1 MRRFHLAAI
10 LMLLVLLPLFAPP
23 ASAQSVRA
31 WLDRDRI
38 ALGETATL
46 NIEVEGTATEGPDY
60 SPLLG
65 DFRLGGHTS
74 RRSFATVN
82 GQAHART
89 LFGVQL
95 QPRGQGTLQIP
106 RLLVAGQRTAPL
118 ELVVTAPTATPAR
131 SGDDV
136 FIESEAD
143 AASPY
148 VQQAVG
154 YVVRLYFAVPLV
166 NGQLDQPSPEGATM
180 QRVGED
186 LRYTRDID
194 GKRYTVVER
203 RFLLVPE
210 RSGTLAIPGARFR
223 GQGAGGFFEGLFG
236 DGQRALQAN
245 GAPRVLGVRP
255 VPANAPQPWLPLH
268 ALSLRWR
275 VAPGTATEGEAAT
288 LVLEASA
295 DGATAAQLPELQLP
309 PIAGAQVFPDPP
321 EHDEAFEGGRPRT
334 TVRRRFAV
342 VPSRAGELRVAAPQ
356 LQWWDADAGVA
367 RTATAPVLS
376 LRVEAGQGAAPSPT
390 AASSLREPAARGDDG
405 WMRVPGVQGRVRPWA
420 FATVA
425 FALLW
430 LITFMWGLHRRP
442 HEQAVAAPVRRRDG
456 KDALRR
462 ALDTGDLGDVAE
474 ALRASLLPPAPD
486 LDAVR
491 DALADE
497 RQRAAVDALQEAR
510 WGAGDG
516 VAARALLREAFARGP
531 RWRQVPRDGEPLLA
545 PLYPPAREPGV
556 SPGPAATRSAGPGGR
571 RPPSR

>member
-1 MRRFHLAAI
+1 MRRAHFVAMLG
-10 LMLLVLLPLFAPP
+10 LLVLLPLFAPP
-23 ASAQSVRA
+23 ALAQSVRA

-74 RRSFATVN
+74 RRSFEMNN
-82 GQAHART
+82 GQGRART

-95 QPRGQGTLQIP
+95 QPREQGTLHIP

-118 ELVVTAPTATPAR
+118 QLEVTAPTATPAR

-143 AASPY
+143 TTSPY

-166 NGQLDQPSPEGATM
+166 NGQLEQPAPEGATM

-186 LRYTRDID
+186 LRYSRDID

-275 VAPGTATEGEAAT
+275 VAPGTAVAGEAAT

-295 DGATAAQLPELQLP
+295 DGASAAQLPELQLP

-321 EHDEAFEGGRPRT
+321 ETDESFEGGRPRS

-342 VPSRAGELRVAAPQ
+342 VPSRAGDLRVAAPQ

-367 RTATAPVLS
+367 RTATAQVLS
-376 LRVEAGQGAAPSPT
+376 LRVEAGQGVAPAAADASPHR
-390 AASSLREPAARGDDG
+390 APAARDDGG

-420 FATVA
+420 FATVV

-442 HEQAVAAPVRRRDG
+442 HEQAEAAPARRRDG
-456 KDALRR
+456 KDAVRR
-462 ALDTGDLGDVAE
+462 ALDSGDLGDVAE
-474 ALRASLLPPAPD
+474 ALRASLSPPAPD

-491 DALADE
+491 EALADE

-531 RWRQVPRDGEPLLA
+531 RWRQAPRSEEPLLA
-545 PLYPPAREPGV
+545 PLYPPAGAPRV
-556 SPGPAATRSAGPGGR
+556 SPGPAATRSAGPSGR
-571 RPPSR
+571 RPPPR

>member
-1 MRRFHLAAI
+1 MRRAHVAAI
-10 LMLLVLLPLFAPP
+10 CLLLALLPLFAPL
-23 ASAQSVRA
+23 AHAQSVRA

-46 NIEVEGTATEGPDY
+46 SIEVEGTANEGPDY

-74 RRSFATVN
+74 RRSFETVN
-82 GQAHART
+82 GQARART

-95 QPRGQGTLQIP
+95 QPREQGTLRIP

-118 ELVVTAPTATPAR
+118 ELEVTAPTATPAR

-143 AASPY
+143 ATSPY

-166 NGQLDQPSPEGATM
+166 NGQLDQPAPEGATM

-186 LRYTRDID
+186 LRYTRDIR

-236 DGQRALQAN
+236 DGQRALQAT

-275 VAPGTATEGEAAT
+275 LAPGTATAGEAAT

-295 DGATAAQLPELQLP
+295 DGATAAQLPELLLP
-309 PIAGAQVFPDPP
+309 PIASAQVFPDPP
-321 EHDEAFEGGRPRT
+321 EHDESFEGGRPRT

-342 VPSRAGELRVAAPQ
+342 VPSNAGELRVAAPQ

-376 LRVEAGQGAAPSPT
+376 LRVEPGQGGASPVAATPRQGS
-390 AASSLREPAARGDDG
+390 ARGDDG

-442 HEQAVAAPVRRRDG
+442 HEQAEAAPARRRDG
-456 KDALRR
+456 RDALRR
-462 ALDTGDLGDVAE
+462 AIDTGDLGDVAE
-474 ALRASLLPPAPD
+474 ALRASLSPPAPD

-491 DALADE
+491 EALADE

-510 WGAGDG
+510 WGMGDG

-531 RWRQVPRDGEPLLA
+531 RWRQAPRAGETLLA
-545 PLYPPAREPGV
+545 PLYPPAGKPDV
-556 SPGPAATRSAGPGGR
+556 SPGPAATRSAGRGVR
-571 RPPSR
+571 RTRSR

>member
-1 MRRFHLAAI
+1 MRRVHYAV
-10 LMLLVLLPLFAPP
+10 VLLLLALVPLFAPP
-23 ASAQSVRA
+23 AHAQSVRA

-46 NIEVEGTATEGPDY
+46 NIEIEGNATEGPDY

-74 RRSFATVN
+74 RRSFEMSN
-82 GQAHART
+82 GQSHART

-95 QPRGQGTLQIP
+95 QPREQGTLQIP

-118 ELVVTAPTATPAR
+118 ALEVTAPASTPAR

-136 FIESEAD
+136 FLESEAD
-143 AASPY
+143 TTSPY

-154 YVVRLYFAVPLV
+154 YVVRLYFAIPLV
-166 NGQLDQPSPEGATM
+166 NGQLDQPEPDGATM

-186 LRYTRDID
+186 LRYSRDID
-194 GKRYTVVER
+194 GKHYTVVER

-210 RSGTLAIPGARFR
+210 RSGTLAIPAARFR
-223 GQGAGGFFEGLFG
+223 GRGAGGFFDGLFG
-236 DGQRALQAN
+236 DGQRTLQAAS
-245 GAPRVLGVRP
+245 APRVLGVRP
-255 VPANAPQPWLPLH
+255 VPANGPQPWLPLH
-268 ALSLRWR
+268 ALSLRWKI
-275 VAPGTATEGEAAT
+275 APAEATAGAATT

-295 DGATAAQLPELQLP
+295 DGASAAQLPELHLP

-321 EHDEAFEGGRPRT
+321 EHDESFEGGRPMT

-342 VPSRAGELRVAAPQ
+342 VPSRAGELRVAAPE
-356 LQWWDADAGVA
+356 LQGWDADAGMA
-367 RTATAPVLS
+367 RTASAPALH
-376 LRVEAGQGAAPSPT
+376 LRVSAGPGASTLPAAGAPRQSPT
-390 AASSLREPAARGDDG
+390 VREDG

-442 HEQAVAAPVRRRDG
+442 QDRAAVEPGRGRSDKAR
-456 KDALRR
+456 LRR

-474 ALRASLLPPAPD
+474 ALCASRSPPAPD

-491 DALADE
+491 TALADE

-516 VAARALLREAFARGP
+516 TAARALLREAFARGP
-531 RWRQVPRDGEPLLA
+531 CWQTESRRDASPLP
-545 PLYPPAREPGV
+545 PLYPVDSDTEVRLRPGA
-556 SPGPAATRSAGPGGR
+556 PRSAGPDGR
-571 RPPSR
+571 RR

>member
-1 MRRFHLAAI
+1 
-10 LMLLVLLPLFAPP
+10 
-23 ASAQSVRA
+23 
-31 WLDRDRI
+31 
-38 ALGETATL
+38 
-46 NIEVEGTATEGPDY
+46 
-60 SPLLG
+60 
-65 DFRLGGHTS
+65 
-74 RRSFATVN
+74 
-82 GQAHART
+82 
-89 LFGVQL
+89 
-95 QPRGQGTLQIP
+95 
-106 RLLVAGQRTAPL
+106 
-118 ELVVTAPTATPAR
+118 
-131 SGDDV
+131 
-136 FIESEAD
+136 
-143 AASPY
+143 
-148 VQQAVG
+148 
-154 YVVRLYFAVPLV
+154 
-166 NGQLDQPSPEGATM
+166 
-180 QRVGED
+180 
-186 LRYTRDID
+186 
-194 GKRYTVVER
+194 
-203 RFLLVPE
+203 
-210 RSGTLAIPGARFR
+210 
-223 GQGAGGFFEGLFG
+223 
-236 DGQRALQAN
+236 
-245 GAPRVLGVRP
+245 
-255 VPANAPQPWLPLH
+255 
-268 ALSLRWR
+268 
-275 VAPGTATEGEAAT
+275 
-288 LVLEASA
+288 
-295 DGATAAQLPELQLP
+295 
-309 PIAGAQVFPDPP
+309 
-321 EHDEAFEGGRPRT
+321 
-334 TVRRRFAV
+334 RRRFAV

-545 PLYPPAREPGV
+545 PLYPPARAARV
-556 SPGPAATRSAGPGGR
+556 SPGPAATRSAGPAGR